1 MKDRRKPR
9 DPLPYAPPMDQLDI
23 AHVDDDLIVL
33 RKPSGLLTTEGRAGG
48 MEDCLLSRAR
58 ERWPDALPV
67 HRLDMDTSGVVLF
80 VRSEVAQSAA
90 AKQFEARRVTK
101 TYIAR
106 VMGRVQPD
114 QGEINLPIRKDY
126 QRRPIHEVH
135 PDGKPA
141 RTLWQV
147 DRSEGDVTRLKLTP
161 ITGRTHQLRVHM
173 AYQGHPILG
182 DRLYA
187 PDKVLAKADRLQLHA
202 ASIALRHPITG
213 EGVTFS
219 AACPF

>member
-1 MKDRRKPR
+1 MKDRRKPLE
-9 DPLPYAPPMDQLDI
+9 PLPYAPPRDQLDV
-23 AHVDDDLIVL
+23 AHFDDHLIVL

-48 MEDCLLSRAR
+48 MEDCLLSRAK
-58 ERWPDALPV
+58 ERWPDTLPV

-80 VRSEVAQSAA
+80 ARSEEAQSNA

-106 VMGRVQPD
+106 VAGKVEPED
-114 QGEINLPIRKDY
+114 GEISLPIRKDY

-141 RTLWQV
+141 RTLWHV
-147 DRSEGDVTRLKLTP
+147 EEYCDGVSRLKLTP

-173 AYQGHPILG
+173 AYNNHPILG

-187 PDKVLAKADRLQLHA
+187 PDKVLAMAKRLQLHA

-213 EGVTFS
+213 EGVTYS

>member
-1 MKDRRKPR
+1 MQERRAPR
-9 DPLPYAPPMDQLDI
+9 APLPYAPPKDQLDV
-23 AHVDDDLIVL
+23 AHVDDDIIVL
-33 RKPSGLLTTEGRAGG
+33 RKPSGLLTTEGRADG

-58 ERWPDALPV
+58 LRWPDALPV
-67 HRLDMDTSGVVLF
+67 HRLDLDTSGVVLL
-80 VRSEVAQSAA
+80 VRNETAQSIT

-106 VMGRVQPD
+106 VSGKLMPEYGDV
-114 QGEINLPIRKDY
+114 NLPIRKDY
-126 QRRPIHEVH
+126 ERRPIHEIH

-141 RTLWQV
+141 RTLWHV
-147 DRSEGDVTRLKLTP
+147 VEFESGVSRVKLTP

-173 AYQGHPILG
+173 AYQGHAILG

-187 PDKVLAKADRLQLHA
+187 SDDVLAMADRLQLHA
-202 ASIALRHPITG
+202 ASLALRHPVTG

-219 AACPF
+219 AECPF

>member
-1 MKDRRKPR
+1 MQERRKPR
-9 DPLPYAPPMDQLDI
+9 EPLPYAPPRNKLDV
-23 AHVDDDLIVL
+23 AHIDEHVIVL
-33 RKPSGLLTTEGRAGG
+33 RKPAGLLTTEGRAQG

-58 ERWPDALPV
+58 ERWADALPI
-67 HRLDMDTSGVVLF
+67 HRLDMDTSGVVVLA
-80 VRSEVAQSAA
+80 RSQKAQSAG

-106 VMGRVQPD
+106 VAGRLEPQSGD
-114 QGEINLPIRKDY
+114 INLPIRKDY
-126 QRRPIHEVH
+126 ENRPIHEVH
-135 PDGKPA
+135 PDGKPS

-147 DRSEGDVTRLKLTP
+147 DLYEENATRVRLTP

-173 AYQGHPILG
+173 AHQNHAILG

-187 PDKVLAKADRLQLHA
+187 PDNVLAMADRLQLHA
-202 ASIALRHPITG
+202 ASLAMRHPITG
-213 EGVTFS
+213 EAVTYS

>member
-1 MKDRRKPR
+1 MQDRRKPR
-9 DPLPYAPPMDQLDI
+9 EPLPYAPPQDKLDV
-23 AHVDDDLIVL
+23 AHIDEHVIVL
-33 RKPSGLLTTEGRAGG
+33 RKPAGLLTTEGRAYG
-48 MEDCLLSRAR
+48 MEDCLLSRAK

-67 HRLDMDTSGVVLF
+67 HRLDMDTSGVVLLA
-80 VRSEVAQSAA
+80 RSTDAQSGA

-106 VMGRVQPD
+106 IHGHLKPGIGD
-114 QGEINLPIRKDY
+114 INLPIRKDY
-126 QRRPIHEVH
+126 DNRPIHEVH
-135 PDGKPA
+135 PDGKPS

-147 DRSEGDVTRLKLTP
+147 EAYEDGVTRVKLTP

-173 AYQGHPILG
+173 AYENYPILG

-187 PDKVLAKADRLQLHA
+187 PDHVLAMSDRLQLHA

-213 EGVTFS
+213 EGVTYS

>member
-1 MKDRRKPR
+1 MKDRRAPR
-9 DPLPYAPPMDQLDI
+9 EPLPYAPPKDRLDV
-23 AHVDDDLIVL
+23 AHVDDDIIVL
-33 RKPSGLLTTEGRAGG
+33 RKPSGLLTTEGRANG

-58 ERWPDALPV
+58 LRWPDVLPV

-80 VRSEVAQSAA
+80 ARGGAAQAA
-90 AKQFEARRVTK
+90 TARQFEDRRVTK
-101 TYIAR
+101 TYTAR
-106 VMGRVQPD
+106 VSGKLEPVY
-114 QGEINLPIRKDY
+114 GEVNLPIQKDY
-126 QRRPIHEVH
+126 ERRPIHEVH

-147 DRSEGDVTRLKLTP
+147 VAFESGVSRIKLTP

-187 PDKVLAKADRLQLHA
+187 PDDVLAMSDRLQLHA
-202 ASIALRHPITG
+202 ASLALRHPITG
-213 EGVTFS
+213 EAVTFS
-219 AACPF
+219 AECPF